1 MVVKTQDARVDVAA
15 LTQRKVFR
23 RLMPIL
29 MLGYIAGYLD
39 RTSISF
45 ASQGLNQ
52 EFGMNATAFG
62 FAVGIFFLGY
72 VLFEVP
78 SNILLHR
85 VGARIWITRIMIS
98 WGIVTVLIGFT
109 TGAAGVYVL
118 RFLLGIA
125 EAGFFPGI
133 ILYLTYWFPN
143 AVRARM
149 LSIFMLSVSVALAT
163 GSLLNGQILEH
174 FNGLLGFSGWRWIFF
189 IGGILAVILGVLSF
203 FLLTDSPQKARWLND
218 NERQWLVDTLAR
230 ENEERAEGR
239 PNHGVLAGLRDKRV
253 ILLAMVF
260 FLIQFGNYPLAFWLP
275 QLVKKIGPDLSAVQ
289 VSLVTA
295 IPYACAA
302 TVLFLMAM
310 RFARR
315 GAEVA
320 HISVPLVLA
329 SGAFAVITTALG
341 QPIIALIAIT
351 VATMCVLPAT
361 AMFWSL
367 PTHYLT
373 GAAAASGIALI
384 NSVGNIAGFTS
395 PYSYGILR
403 DATGSDNVALAT
415 LGAAVIT
422 AATILILWRNRT
434 RPKLAKP
441 SNAGPGPERTGATAF
456 KDPVS

>member
-1 MVVKTQDARVDVAA
+1 MVIKIDNVLSDVAVR
-15 LTQRKVFR
+15 TKRKVFR

-29 MLGYIAGYLD
+29 MLGYIVGYLD

-45 ASQGLNQ
+45 ASQGLSQ

-72 VLFEVP
+72 VLFEIP
-78 SNILLHR
+78 SNVLLHR

-98 WGIVTVLIGFT
+98 WGIITVLIGFT
-109 TGAAGVYVL
+109 TGAAGVYIL
-118 RFLLGIA
+118 RFLLGVA

-149 LSIFMLSVSVALAT
+149 LSVFMLSVSIALAT
-163 GSLLNGQILEH
+163 GSLLNGQILQH
-174 FNGLLGFSGWRWIFF
+174 FDGLLGFSGWRWIFF
-189 IGGILAVILGVLSF
+189 VGGLLAVILGVLSF
-203 FLLTDSPQKARWLND
+203 FLLTDSPQKARWLD
-218 NERQWLVDTLAR
+218 EPERQWLIETLAR
-230 ENEERAEGR
+230 EGEERAAGR
-239 PNHGVLAGLRDKRV
+239 SNHGIWAGLRDKRV
-253 ILLAMVF
+253 ILLAVVF

-275 QLVKKIGPDLSAVQ
+275 QLVKKIGPELSAVQ

-302 TVLFLMAM
+302 IVLFLMAM

-315 GAEVA
+315 DAEVA
-320 HISVPLVLA
+320 HISVPLIFA
-329 SGAFAVITTALG
+329 SGAFAVITAALG

-384 NSVGNIAGFTS
+384 NSVGNIAGFVS
-395 PYSYGILR
+395 PYSYGFLR
-403 DATGSDNVALAT
+403 DATGSDSVALAM

-422 AATILILWRNRT
+422 AAVILIIWRNKT
-434 RPKLAKP
+434 L
-441 SNAGPGPERTGATAF
+441 SGN
-456 KDPVS
+456 